1 MRRPIVLLLALAFA
15 LPASAEGQFRLLV
28 GGGVTSPLGD
38 LSDLA
43 GTGYHAMVGLHLT
56 ISSWPVSIRGDGM
69 LHRLGASEA
78 EFDTSQVIGGALSAV
93 YTLPG
98 ISFRPYLLGG
108 IGSYRTETG
117 LVGETETF
125 TDTGYHGGFG
135 VELGSGAIQAFAE
148 IRYAHVPTDRG
159 TYRLVPVTIG
169 LRL

>member
-15 LPASAEGQFRLLV
+15 LPVSAAGQFRLLV

-38 LSDLA
+38 LNDLA
-43 GTGYHAMVGLHLT
+43 GTGFHAMAGLQLT
-56 ISSWPVSIRGDGM
+56 ISTWPVSIRGDGS
-69 LHRLGASEA
+69 LHRLGASES
-78 EFDTSQVIGGALSAV
+78 EFDTSQVIGGALSVV

-98 ISFRPYLLGG
+98 IGLRPYLLGG

-117 LVGETETF
+117 LIGATETF

-135 VELGSGAIQAFAE
+135 VELGSGAVQGFAE
-148 IRYAHVPTDRG
+148 IRYAHIPRDGG
-159 TYRLVPVTIG
+159 TYRLIPVTIG